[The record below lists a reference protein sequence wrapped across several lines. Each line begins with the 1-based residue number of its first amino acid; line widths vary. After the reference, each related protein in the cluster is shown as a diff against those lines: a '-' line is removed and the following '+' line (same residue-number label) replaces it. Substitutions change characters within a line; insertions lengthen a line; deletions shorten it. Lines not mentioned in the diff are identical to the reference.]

1 MREIIFRGYSKQIE
15 RWVYGYLM
23 YNNIIID
30 KCGKEWRVEAESVG
44 QYTGYCDKNSW
55 KVFEGDIL
63 TWDGNFYRI
72 KDLRGLLNFDIK
84 KMTIAAHSYKVE

>member
-44 QYTGYCDKNSW
+44 QYTGYCDKNS
-55 KVFEGDIL
+55 
-63 TWDGNFYRI
+63 
-72 KDLRGLLNFDIK
+72 
-84 KMTIAAHSYKVE
+84 